1 MAGLTDTAI
10 RKAKP
15 AVKGYKLTDDGG
27 LHVFVSPAGVK
38 SWRYRYE
45 FAGKEKLLTL
55 GQYPVMGL
63 ADARAARD
71 EARNLVRDGRDPAIV
86 KRQLQIV
93 AAVQSGETFEVLARD
108 WHKVNLPRWSAI
120 HGGDILESLE
130 RDAFPLIG
138 MLPIR
143 EVSVPLVLAVVRAVE
158 ARGSME
164 TARRIRQRMEAVFDF
179 AIAEGKA
186 VDNPAR
192 TVTGAMAPMQRGRHP
207 AITNLAGAREILQRV
222 EAQSG
227 HPLTKLA
234 HRLLALT
241 AVRPGVILN
250 LPWSELPKGETV
262 WTVPAARMKLS
273 TQEKL
278 KGERDH
284 LVPLPKQALEV
295 VAAARHLSGLGPL
308 VFPNYRNAHQAMTE
322 GAIRTLLN
330 KAGYRDRHVAH
341 GWRATFSSIMNELY
355 PADRHIIDLMLAH
368 KLKDETEA
376 AYNRALHLKRRIEL
390 AKIWADLISEGLQPA
405 KNLLPA
411 R

>member
-15 AVKGYKLTDDGG
+15 AGKGYKLTDDGG
-27 LHVFVSPAGVK
+27 LHVFVSAAGGK
-38 SWRYRYE
+38 SWRWRYE

-71 EARNLVRDGRDPAIV
+71 EARAALKAGRDPAVV
-86 KRQLQIV
+86 KKQQRLV
-93 AAVQSGETFEVLARD
+93 AAVQSGETFEVIARA
-108 WHKVNLPRWSAI
+108 WHTVSLPRWSAV
-120 HGGDILESLE
+120 HGQDILEALE
-130 RDAFPLIG
+130 RDVFPAIG
-138 MLPIR
+138 SSPIR
-143 EVSVPLVLAVVRAVE
+143 EVTVPQVLAVVRAVE
-158 ARGSME
+158 ARGSLE
-164 TARRIRQRMEAVFDF
+164 TARRNRQRMEAVFAF

-186 VDNPAR
+186 AENPAMI
-192 TVTGAMAPMQRGRHP
+192 VTGAMAPMQRGRHP
-207 AITNLAGAREILQRV
+207 AITELTAAREILQRL

-241 AVRPGVILN
+241 AVRPGIVLN
-250 LPWSELPKGETV
+250 LPWTELPKGEAV

-295 VAAARHLSGLGPL
+295 IAATRHLSGLGPL
-308 VFPNYRNAHQAMTE
+308 AFPNYRNAHRPMTE

-355 PADRHIIDLMLAH
+355 PADRQIIDLMLAH

-376 AYNRALHLKRRIEL
+376 AYNRALHLKRRTEL
-390 AKIWADLISEGLQPA
+390 AQLWADLISEGLQPA

>member
-10 RKAKP
+10 RKAK
-15 AVKGYKLTDDGG
+15 AADKGYKLTDDGG
-27 LHVFVSPAGVK
+27 LHLFVSPAGGK

-71 EARNLVRDGRDPAIV
+71 EAHNLVKAGRDPAV
-86 KRQLQIV
+86 AKRHQQIV
-93 AAVQSGETFEVLARD
+93 AAVQSGETFEVLGRD

-130 RDAFPLIG
+130 RDVFPIIG
-138 MLPIR
+138 ALPIR

-186 VDNPAR
+186 VDNPAMI
-192 TVTGAMAPMQRGRHP
+192 VTGAMAPMQRGRHP
-207 AITNLAGAREILQRV
+207 AITELTAAREILQRV

-241 AVRPGVILN
+241 AVRPGIVIN
-250 LPWSELPKGETV
+250 LPWAELPRGETV
-262 WTVPAARMKLS
+262 WTVPAARMPSSLISSTATALARSSAESESQAPRSALS
-273 TQEKL
+273 
-278 KGERDH
+278 
-284 LVPLPKQALEV
+284 
-295 VAAARHLSGLGPL
+295 AASSSFSRPSSSMRSSRSRSISPRRSSSSTSSKPSSSLSICSPIASSRASISATRPVG
-308 VFPNYRNAHQAMTE
+308 TS
-322 GAIRTLLN
+322 GA
-330 KAGYRDRHVAH
+330 G
-341 GWRATFSSIMNELY
+341 GFSS
-355 PADRHIIDLMLAH
+355 RC
-368 KLKDETEA
+368 
-376 AYNRALHLKRRIEL
+376 
-390 AKIWADLISEGLQPA
+390 
-405 KNLLPA
+405 
-411 R
+411 

>member
-1 MAGLTDTAI
+1 MAGMTDTAI

-15 AVKGYKLTDDGG
+15 AGKGYKLADGGG
-27 LHVFVSPAGVK
+27 LHVFVSPAGGK
-38 SWRYRYE
+38 SWRWRYE
-45 FAGKEKLLTL
+45 FAGKEKLLTI

-71 EARNLVRDGRDPAIV
+71 EARAALKQGRDPAIV
-86 KRQLQIV
+86 KQQQRLV
-93 AAVQSGETFEVLARD
+93 AAVQSGETFEVIARA
-108 WHKVNLPRWSAI
+108 WHKVSLPRWSAV
-120 HGGDILESLE
+120 HGQDILEALE
-130 RDAFPLIG
+130 RDVFPAIG
-138 MLPIR
+138 ASPIR
-143 EVSVPLVLAVVRAVE
+143 EVTVPQVLAVVRAIE
-158 ARGSME
+158 ARGSKE
-164 TARRIRQRMEAVFDF
+164 TARRNRQRIEAIFDF

-186 VDNPAR
+186 VDNPGR
-192 TVTGAMAPMQRGRHP
+192 TITGAMAPLQRARHP
-207 AITNLAGAREILQRV
+207 AITELVAAREILQRV
-222 EAQSG
+222 EAQPG

-241 AVRPGVILN
+241 AVRPGVILA
-250 LPWSELPKGETV
+250 LPWAEMPKGAAV

-284 LVPLPKQALEV
+284 LVPLPKQALELI
-295 VAAARHLSGLGPL
+295 AAARQLSGLGPL
-308 VFPNYRNAHQAMTE
+308 VFPNYRNAHRPMTE

-355 PADRHIIDLMLAH
+355 PADRQIIDLMLAH
-368 KLKDETEA
+368 KLKDEVEA
-376 AYNRALHLKRRIEL
+376 AYNRALHLKRRTEL
-390 AKIWADLISEGLQPA
+390 AQLWADLIAEGLQPA

>member
-1 MAGLTDTAI
+1 MAALTDAAI

-15 AVKGYKLTDDGG
+15 AERGYKLTDDGG
-27 LHVFVSPAGVK
+27 LHVFISPAGGK
-38 SWRYRYE
+38 SWRWRYE

-63 ADARAARD
+63 ADARVARD
-71 EARNLVRDGRDPAIV
+71 EARASLKAGRDPAIV
-86 KRQLQIV
+86 KKQQQLV
-93 AAVQSGETFEVLARD
+93 AAVQSTETFEVIARS
-108 WHKVNLPRWSAI
+108 WHAMSLPRWSDVHAQ
-120 HGGDILESLE
+120 DILDALE
-130 RDAFPLIG
+130 RDIFPAIG
-138 MLPIR
+138 ASPIR
-143 EVSVPLVLAVVRAVE
+143 DVTVPQVLAVVRTVE
-158 ARGSME
+158 KRGALE
-164 TARRIRQRMEAVFDF
+164 TARRNRQRMEAVFDF

-186 VDNPAR
+186 ADNPAR
-192 TVTGAMAPMQRGRHP
+192 TVTGAMAPMVRGRHP
-207 AITNLAGAREILQRV
+207 AVTDLAGAREILQRL

-241 AVRPGVILN
+241 AVRPGVVLN
-250 LPWSELPKGETV
+250 LPWAELPEGETV
-262 WTVPAARMKLS
+262 WTVPALRMKLS

-295 VAAARHLSGLGPL
+295 IAAARHLSGLGPL
-308 VFPNYRNAHQAMTE
+308 AFPNYRNAHKPMTE

-341 GWRATFSSIMNELY
+341 GWRATFSSIMNDLY

-376 AYNRALHLKRRIEL
+376 AYNRALHLKRRTEL
-390 AKIWADLISEGLQPA
+390 AQLWADLISEGLQPA

>member
-15 AVKGYKLTDDGG
+15 AAKGYKLTDDGG
-27 LHVFVSPAGVK
+27 LHVFVSPAGGK

-45 FAGKEKLLTL
+45 FGGKEKLLTL

-71 EARNLVRDGRDPAIV
+71 EARKLVRDGRDPALA
-86 KRQLQIV
+86 KRQQQIV
-93 AAVQSGETFEVLARD
+93 AAVQSGETFEVLGRD
-108 WHKVNLPRWSAI
+108 WHTVNLPRWSAI
-120 HGGDILESLE
+120 HGADILESLE
-130 RDAFPLIG
+130 RDVFPVIG

-179 AIAEGKA
+179 AIAAGKG

-207 AITNLAGAREILQRV
+207 AITDLAGAREILQRV
-222 EAQSG
+222 EAQPG

-241 AVRPGVILN
+241 AVRPGIVIN
-250 LPWSELPKGETV
+250 LPWDELPRGETI

-273 TQEKL
+273 TAEKL

-295 VAAARHLSGLGPL
+295 IAAARKLSGNGPL
-308 VFPNYRNAHQAMTE
+308 AFPNYRNAHRPMTE

-330 KAGYRDRHVAH
+330 KAGYQDRHVGH

-355 PADRHIIDLMLAH
+355 PADRHIIELMLAH

-390 AKIWADLISEGLQPA
+390 ATIWANLISEGLQPA